1 MSVSRNMK
9 LFAGF
14 AVVAALLAG
23 CGGGDD
29 SESLELRPVVSGTS
43 SSVGY
48 DQNVTPNPNLS
59 GYQTP
64 VYNTV
69 LNQVGEGSIDDYAVK
84 DNNGNLTNPSEAG
97 QQGICLISASNFF
110 VGGAVGTIEDPSADV
125 YLISQADANSPS
137 TLAAK
142 LDGRAVTYKPILT
155 ISNIASARI
164 ALRPGYYVM
173 SMRNVPFYPGLSA
186 QRGQVVF
193 KVNTRATIVSGPTT
207 FPTGVVMALPAYG
220 QVMDH
225 TAFIQI
231 STNVAA
237 GATKAGFYMKH
248 ANGVTMPSEKGFVN
262 GVSKVNGVDGGP
274 TLGNPITLITSWSL

>member
-1 MSVSRNMK
+1 MSVSRNLK

-48 DQNVTPNPNLS
+48 NQNVTPSPNIN

-64 VYNTV
+64 NYNTV
-69 LNQVGEGSIDDYAVK
+69 VNQVGEGANNYAVL
-84 DNNGNLTNPSEAG
+84 DNNGNFTNPTQEG
-97 QQGICLISASNFF
+97 QNGICLISASNFF
-110 VGGAVGTIEDPSADV
+110 VGGAVGAIEDPSADV
-125 YLISQADANSPS
+125 YLITQADAYAPT

-142 LDGRAVTYKPILT
+142 LDGRSVTYKPIIT
-155 ISNIASARI
+155 ISNIANAKI
-164 ALRPGYYVM
+164 ALRPGYYVL

-193 KVNTRATIVSGPTT
+193 KVNSTATIVSGPTT
-207 FPTGVVMALPAYG
+207 FPTKVTMALPAYG

-225 TAFIQI
+225 TSYIKIETYA
-231 STNVAA
+231 AA

-248 ANGVTMPSEKGFVN
+248 ANGISMPSEKGFTN
-262 GVSKVNGVDGGP
+262 GASVVYGVDGGP

>member
-14 AVVAALLAG
+14 AVVAARLAG

-207 FPTGVVMALPAYG
+207 FPTKVTMALPAYG

-225 TAFIQI
+225 TSYIKIETSA
-231 STNVAA
+231 AA

-248 ANGVTMPSEKGFVN
+248 GNGISMPSEKGFTN
-262 GVSKVNGVDGGP
+262 GASVVYGVDGGP